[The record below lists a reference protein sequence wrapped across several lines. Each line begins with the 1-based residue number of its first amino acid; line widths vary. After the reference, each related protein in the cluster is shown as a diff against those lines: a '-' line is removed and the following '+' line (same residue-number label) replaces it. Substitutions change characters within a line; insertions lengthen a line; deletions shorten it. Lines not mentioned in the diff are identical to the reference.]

1 MLNDASLKSTNI
13 EIVNPTNGCPEY
25 TFIDGILIAA
35 NRYSSNY
42 AGFEFVRVRLNNI
55 RNYSIAIGIIEN
67 DDFTKF
73 KRITG
78 KVMIWY
84 IP

>member
-13 EIVNPTNGCPEY
+13 EIVNPTNRYPEY
-25 TFIDGILIAA
+25 TFTDGILIAA
-35 NRYSSNY
+35 NRYSSDY

>member
-1 MLNDASLKSTNI
+1 MDT
-13 EIVNPTNGCPEY
+13 
-25 TFIDGILIAA
+25 
-35 NRYSSNY
+35 
-42 AGFEFVRVRLNNI
+42 I
-55 RNYSIAIGIIEN
+55 RSYSIAIGISEN

-73 KRITG
+73 KRTTG